1 MNENELRLRIGFGS
15 LIAIAFIAV
24 LHALTVSVTF
34 QNPKMR
40 DFEIVDLPPLLNP
53 TSTASE
59 PTFYSASQAQDLPAV
74 NLQAQSELKKAEQKK
89 EMAPYQPPNKS
100 SKQQIGQIGPMQ
112 DCPNCPQPYNPAP
125 YNPTPA
131 PYYPAPRPPNN
142 PAPGPNSGKPAK
154 EYQLLLF
161 VNTDA
166 QSRQVLN
173 WANNHPKFRFLRS
186 TDSKVAVQVYSPG
199 DQMYKLRYAS
209 VVPVSEFPA
218 IVLADREGAHIHAAS
233 KQFIP
238 NDPDKL
244 YEDLKLGT
252 QLYLQAKQQRPAQAV
267 TSGAMTAAR
276 QYNWD
281 DRISPDMRLQ
291 AESPPVEEGWR
302 PLDNLR
308 PGGGGGGLFDQC
320 GPDGC
325 KPKSALVWTNAE
337 EMMIAGLVLIG
348 VIAAIKLIGNMRK

>member
-1 MNENELRLRIGFGS
+1 MNESHELRLRLGFGS
-15 LIAIAFIAV
+15 LFAIAFIAV
-24 LHALTVSVTF
+24 LHALTVSVAF
-34 QNPKMR
+34 KNPQMR

-53 TSTASE
+53 ASTGTE
-59 PTFYSASQAQDLPAV
+59 PTFYSASQELPAV
-74 NLQAQSELKKAEQKK
+74 NMQAQTELKK

-112 DCPNCPQPYNPAP
+112 DCPNCPTPAP
-125 YNPTPA
+125 PN

-142 PAPGPNSGKPAK
+142 PAPAPSPSVGKPAK
-154 EYQLLLF
+154 DYQLLLF
-161 VNTDA
+161 ISTDD
-166 QSRQVLN
+166 QSRELLN
-173 WANNHPKFRFLRS
+173 WFNQHPKFQFLRS
-186 TDSKVAVQVYSPG
+186 KDSKVAVQIYSAG

-218 IVLADREGAHIHAAS
+218 IVLADREGGHIHAAS

-238 NDPDKL
+238 RGNPDKL

-252 QLYLQAKQQRPAQAV
+252 QLYLQAKQQRPAQAR

-281 DRISPDMRLQ
+281 DRITPDMRLQ

-325 KPKSALVWTNAE
+325 RPKSALVWTDANE
-337 EMMIAGLVLIG
+337 IMIAGLVIIG
-348 VIAAIKLIGNMRK
+348 IIAAVKLIGNLRK